1 MKKLLMCL
9 MFLLLPVLVL
19 SGCSKGQ
26 ITMLQIEEAMPE
38 LEKPQIENA
47 VTIYDLSKTKSDASQ
62 LLRWQSNFERQNVD
76 TEKFMA
82 LDTYYF
88 YCQKIVDGH
97 YEYIDFTVTLV
108 FKFAEDKHAK
118 NCYKNYDFEDNFVV
132 KQYGNLVVAVD
143 ENYADLVYPCIDN
156 IKAK

>member
-1 MKKLLMCL
+1 MKKFLLCL

-47 VTIYDLSKTKSDASQ
+47 IAINDLSKTKSDASK
-62 LLRWQSNFERQNVD
+62 LLRWHSNFERQNVN

-82 LDTYYF
+82 LDTYDF
-88 YCQKIVDGH
+88 RCQKIVDGH

-108 FKFAEDKHAK
+108 FKFTKDKHAK
-118 NCYKNYDFEDNFVV
+118 NCYENYDFEDNFVV

-143 ENYADLVYPCIDN
+143 ENYADLIYPAIDN
-156 IKAK
+156 IEAK